1 MNENTILDAIQP
13 IFHDVFDDDTLVITR
28 QTSAADIEDWDSLE
42 QINLLTAMEKEFK
55 VKFSLGDVRNL
66 QNVGDLIDLLVRLT
80 A

>member
-1 MNENTILDAIQP
+1 MNEKTILEEIQP

-42 QINLLTAMEKEFK
+42 QINLLTAMEKKFS

-66 QNVGDLIDLLVRLT
+66 QNVGDLVDLLVRIT